1 MGKLKTIC
9 ISSERGVLKNEVE
22 ECKVIVGFGIEH
34 DGHGG
39 EWGRQITVLD
49 YQSYLK
55 ARQDHPDLDLHP
67 GSFAENLMVDGID
80 FSIIKPLSRI
90 RLGDS
95 VLLEVSQIGKED
107 HPSVVT
113 RTYGISLLPYEGLFC
128 RVVEGGRLKKE
139 DEVELVSQ

>member
-1 MGKLKTIC
+1 MGKLKSIC
-9 ISSERGVLKNEVE
+9 ISQERGVLKSEVD
-22 ECKVIVGFGIEH
+22 ECLVIEGFGIEH

-39 EWGRQITVLD
+39 EWGRQITVLNF
-49 YQSYLK
+49 QSYLK

-80 FSIIKPLSRI
+80 FSLIKPLSRI

-95 VLLEVSQIGKED
+95 VILEVSQIGKED

-139 DEVELVSQ
+139 DEAELVSQ